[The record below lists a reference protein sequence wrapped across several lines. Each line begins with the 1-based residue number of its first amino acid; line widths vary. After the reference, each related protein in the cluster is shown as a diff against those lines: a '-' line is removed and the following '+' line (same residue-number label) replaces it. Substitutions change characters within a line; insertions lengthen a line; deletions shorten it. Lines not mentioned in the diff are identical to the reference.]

1 MLNIKL
7 EGLIDEPYTSKRT
20 NDGKGWAVWRAI
32 RLSDQDQRRGIAE
45 WFYLMAC
52 NKTYFDE
59 VSETEEWMKDSRAIL
74 IQDTYD
80 EDRLLNFANEKIKH
94 LQFVNWDDFYE
105 KMSREFVYED
115 AEEESP
121 R

>member
-1 MLNIKL
+1 
-7 EGLIDEPYTSKRT
+7 
-20 NDGKGWAVWRAI
+20 
-32 RLSDQDQRRGIAE
+32 
-45 WFYLMAC
+45 MAC